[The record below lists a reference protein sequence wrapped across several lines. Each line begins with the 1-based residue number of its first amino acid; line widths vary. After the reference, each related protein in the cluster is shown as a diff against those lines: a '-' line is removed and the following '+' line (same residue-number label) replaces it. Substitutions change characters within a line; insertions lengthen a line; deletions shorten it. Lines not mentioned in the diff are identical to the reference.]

1 MAANVLIPVSEYLS
15 TSYSPDCDYVDGE
28 VQERNMGET
37 DHGELQGQLLE
48 LLRTPANKA
57 YFRTIPE
64 VRVQVAPT
72 RFRVPDVCLRRITA
86 QKEQIV
92 VTPPLLC
99 IEVLSP
105 EDTMRKTRQRVRDF
119 LSMGVLEVWIVDPAA
134 RSISVCT
141 GSTMV
146 ENSAGALTMP
156 GTPVVLEL
164 AEVFQVLDES

>member
-1 MAANVLIPVSEYLS
+1 MATNTVIPVSEYLS
-15 TSYSPDCDYVDGE
+15 TTYRPDCDYVDGE
-28 VQERNMGET
+28 VQERNLGER
-37 DHGELQGQLLE
+37 DHADLQSRLVFLLCQPENAQHVTARSEL
-48 LLRTPANKA
+48 
-57 YFRTIPE
+57 
-64 VRVQVAPT
+64 RVQVSST
-72 RFRVPDVCLRRITA
+72 RFRVPDVCVLRKGAPRD
-86 QKEQIV
+86 QIV
-92 VTPPLLC
+92 IEPPLLC

-146 ENSAGALTMP
+146 ENSAGALTVP

-164 AEVFQVLDES
+164 AGIFQVLDES

>member
-1 MAANVLIPVSEYLS
+1 MKNYNSVPVA
-15 TSYSPDCDYVDGE
+15 TWPHPG
-28 VQERNMGET
+28 N
-37 DHGELQGQLLE
+37 
-48 LLRTPANKA
+48 LLRKQPSAVNAIRRSLPAHTYTDA
-57 YFRTIPE
+57 R
-64 VRVQVAPT
+64 
-72 RFRVPDVCLRRITA
+72 RFPSAHPAGAAD
-86 QKEQIV
+86 QIV
-92 VTPPLLC
+92 IEPPLLC

-146 ENSAGALTMP
+146 ENSAGALTVP